1 MKSDTFSQMAYN
13 QTEVKLGLHGKD
25 LVVGKSQGWLPW
37 VTSGAVP
44 MSHRARSR
52 FSEVNLLLLRA
63 EHISD
68 AGGASVITVVRKG
81 KKPVGQL

>member
-13 QTEVKLGLHGKD
+13 QTI
-25 LVVGKSQGWLPW
+25 
-37 VTSGAVP
+37 
-44 MSHRARSR
+44 MSHRASSR